1 VSDPKILIAYVTRD
15 GHTRRVAR
23 RLAAA
28 MDDDRVGVEAV
39 VSDLDRVPDPFEAEG
54 FDGVILAAPV
64 RFGRH
69 PRRMR
74 RYAGDNR
81 DTLERLPSAF
91 VSVSGAAGSA
101 DPEGLDE
108 AEGYVERF
116 IERTG
121 WTPDRTACVGG
132 EMAYT
137 KYSPLVRLVV
147 KAASARAGGPV
158 DTSRD
163 HEFTDWKAVDGF
175 AREFASVV
183 RERRPDRRAGDG
195 DATA

>member
-1 VSDPKILIAYVTRD
+1 MSDPKILIAFVTRD
-15 GHTRRVAR
+15 GHTRKIAR
-23 RLAAA
+23 RMAAA
-28 MDDDRVGVEAV
+28 MDEDDVGVEAV
-39 VSDLDRVPDPFEAEG
+39 VSGLDRVPDPLDVEG
-54 FDGVILAAPV
+54 FDGVVLAGPV

-69 PRRMR
+69 PREMR
-74 RYAGDNR
+74 RYAADNR
-81 DTLERLPSAF
+81 DALERLPAAF

-108 AEGYVERF
+108 AEGYVQRF

-121 WTPDRTACVGG
+121 WTPDRTSCVGG
-132 EMAYT
+132 AMAYT

-175 AREFASVV
+175 AREFATVV
-183 RERRPDRRAGDG
+183 RESRPARRA
-195 DATA
+195 ATPRS

>member
-1 VSDPKILIAYVTRD
+1 MSDPKILIAFVTRD
-15 GHTRRVAR
+15 GHTRKVAR
-23 RLAAA
+23 RLAEA
-28 MDDDRVGVEAV
+28 MDERPVGVEAV
-39 VSDLDRVPDPFEAEG
+39 VSDLDRVPEPFEAEG

-69 PRRMR
+69 PRQMR
-74 RYAGDNR
+74 RYAAGNR
-81 DTLERLPSAF
+81 NALERLPSAF
-91 VSVSGAAGSA
+91 VSISGAAGAA

-163 HEFTDWKAVDGF
+163 HELTDWKAVDGF
-175 AREFASVV
+175 AREFGALV
-183 RERRPDRRAGDG
+183 RERRPARGAGDR